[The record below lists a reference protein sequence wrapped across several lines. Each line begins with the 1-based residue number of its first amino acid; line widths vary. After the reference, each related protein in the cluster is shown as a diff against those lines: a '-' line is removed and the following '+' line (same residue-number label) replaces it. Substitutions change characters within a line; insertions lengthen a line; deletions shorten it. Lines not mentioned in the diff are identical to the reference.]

1 MGSEESVCGEA
12 LGISSYSQAL
22 AAGLICLWLQPETRR
37 AARRTDSI
45 ENLMLVFIWHTSL
58 IGVVWFDICIIDGK
72 RDRINE

>member
-1 MGSEESVCGEA
+1 M
-12 LGISSYSQAL
+12 
-22 AAGLICLWLQPETRR
+22 ICLWLQPETRR